1 MTVAAVHHIIGLTT
15 IVRERRLPV
24 KGTVRAHVNQKVS
37 PGDIVADASW
47 AREHIFLD
55 VARLLSVRAAT
66 ADRLMRQGAPQTLKR

>member
-55 VARLLSVRAAT
+55 VARLLFRRAPHAARTAASAT
-66 ADRLMRQGAPQTLKR
+66 IQGPC